1 MSNKNVKLELGK
13 DLTEHILRKLKYK
26 NLTEYLTKKLQ
37 EDLLKF

>member
-1 MSNKNVKLELGK
+1 MSNQNVKFELGK
-13 DLTEHILRKLKYK
+13 DLTEHILKKLKYK